1 MYSSRKKK
9 INQPRNE
16 KNKKCQ
22 KLKIER
28 KKSLKLNITKSKVY
42 PVSCL

>member
-1 MYSSRKKK
+1 MYSSRKK
-9 INQPRNE
+9 NQPRNG
-16 KNKKCQ
+16 KKKCQ

-42 PVSCL
+42 PVSSL